1 MAKQPVFLLHIRA
14 RFHINYATA
23 REHSNK
29 QICLVFFARYRIIV
43 GYSSACPINLH
54 SFARLMIDTHCS
66 LSDSRPAAV
75 FVTKLRAHVRLIS
88 VCITTLAVFAPEQGK
103 CYALLGKL
111 PVDVG
116 IVRLGIRNESML
128 FCRVVQNLIKFFI
141 CHIIIKRP

>member
-1 MAKQPVFLLHIRA
+1 
-14 RFHINYATA
+14 
-23 REHSNK
+23 
-29 QICLVFFARYRIIV
+29 
-43 GYSSACPINLH
+43 
-54 SFARLMIDTHCS
+54 MIDTHCS

-88 VCITTLAVFAPEQGK
+88 VCITTLTVFAPEQGK